1 MYVNHPK
8 ILTFQKLSSSVVL
21 FGLKIFHG
29 FVIPGGRIEP
39 AACLVF
45 YLVKKNVRKSLQK
58 KWQSAVKI
66 FTKQQNVPTRTHKKR
81 KIFFH
86 RFSVE
91 YALFTHYISTEY
103 ALIYSL
109 STKKCGL
116 ENRF

>member
-58 KWQSAVKI
+58 NISKMAISSKNIHKTAKCSNKNSQKEENI
-66 FTKQQNVPTRTHKKR
+66 F
-81 KIFFH
+81 
-86 RFSVE
+86 S
-91 YALFTHYISTEY
+91 
-103 ALIYSL
+103 
-109 STKKCGL
+109 
-116 ENRF
+116 